1 MFVSVLGIVYL
12 EAIPGMMA
20 YAATKI
26 RVSQDFAGLTWQH
39 YNSGFCRQAII
50 TGSRQWSRIN
60 ATLLI
65 YTMCFTGKALAI
77 TRCERCFAS
86 THMTIQCRL
95 QGDADLELPACIKVI
110 ESAML
115 YIIIALAANQEKPDR
130 SIRASVEPCRQW
142 SHAVSGIVIDAT
154 PLAVNMN
161 TCIKC
166 RGNYQAMV
174 CPNNYCYQG
183 PQGTQAVQTLTC
195 NVETSTEYRTGIV
208 SSYGVLHNLILNLG
222 E

>member
-1 MFVSVLGIVYL
+1 
-12 EAIPGMMA
+12 MMA

-115 YIIIALAANQEKPDR
+115 YIQLLQLIRRNRTDR
-130 SIRASVEPCRQW
+130 SEHQW

-154 PLAVNMN
+154 SLAVNMN